1 MYRYSVKPACA
12 CTLEEKLAICK
23 RLNITNLELG
33 GRVDGVKIADMTPD
47 QVENARAALIAA
59 GVAPVSA
66 KLSCCLCDDEAIRRW
81 FQAAHFMGV
90 EAVELPAPK
99 DDDEAAYI
107 ESLRNPCAYAES
119 YGMGILLGC
128 KAESFLADDA
138 GLTRVVKALAPAKV
152 EIILDPYYHVSRG
165 SSVFWKGYYNSKL
178 KNAVG
183 MIRANDGTAAGEG
196 YLPGQGAG
204 DIRELMSLALARSY
218 SGYFSIAA
226 YPGYEDAEKWEEVL
240 AALRAE
246 LARM

>member
-90 EAVELPAPK
+90 EAVELPGERFAVGVQWHPEELTEFK
-99 DDDEAAYI
+99 EAKALFRSFVEAA
-107 ESLRNPCAYAES
+107 
-119 YGMGILLGC
+119 
-128 KAESFLADDA
+128 
-138 GLTRVVKALAPAKV
+138 AK
-152 EIILDPYYHVSRG
+152 
-165 SSVFWKGYYNSKL
+165 K
-178 KNAVG
+178 
-183 MIRANDGTAAGEG
+183 
-196 YLPGQGAG
+196 
-204 DIRELMSLALARSY
+204 
-218 SGYFSIAA
+218 
-226 YPGYEDAEKWEEVL
+226 
-240 AALRAE
+240 
-246 LARM
+246 